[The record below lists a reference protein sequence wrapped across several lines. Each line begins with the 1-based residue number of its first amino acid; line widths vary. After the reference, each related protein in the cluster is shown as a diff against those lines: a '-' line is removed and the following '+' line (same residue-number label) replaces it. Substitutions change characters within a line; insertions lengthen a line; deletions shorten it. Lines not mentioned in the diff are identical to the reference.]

1 MHEELDRVL
10 HQPIRT
16 KIMSY
21 LATHKHAD
29 YATLKKL
36 FTLSDGHMTTHMKEL
51 VENKY
56 VTVKKEFIDNKP
68 RTTYSITPKG
78 IDAFLNY
85 VQTLKKII
93 SIN

>member
-21 LATHKHAD
+21 LATHK
-29 YATLKKL
+29 
-36 FTLSDGHMTTHMKEL
+36 KEL